1 MDSLLNPHDAEYHRL
16 LQDIM
21 ENGEDSMDRT
31 GTGTRSVFGRQMR
44 FDLRKG
50 FPAITTKKLA
60 WKSVV
65 GELLWF
71 LEGSEDNRRL
81 AEITHGDPSKRTIWT
96 PNANELGLPG
106 SENKWLSNPN
116 RKGEDHLGRVYGV
129 QWRRW
134 QRVKLTGATT
144 DHISHADGSIT
155 YFKTKVNVK
164 EVDQIARIIDSLR
177 NNPKDRRMIL
187 TAFNVGELDEMAL
200 PPCHMFAQ
208 FHVSKKREWI
218 GEPGIGREEDVER
231 VNCQVYIRSND
242 MFLGAP
248 FNIASY
254 ALLTHMLAMASWKKP
269 GELIITI
276 GDAHIYH
283 DHFDQVKEQLSRSS
297 FKPPSLQ
304 LSIGLGIDQYTVSDC
319 CLLEYKCHESIKAKM
334 AV

>member
-1 MDSLLNPHDAEYHRL
+1 
-16 LQDIM
+16 
-21 ENGEDSMDRT
+21 MDRT

-71 LEGSEDNRRL
+71 LEGSDDNKRL
-81 AEITHGDPSKRTIWT
+81 AYLTHGDESKRTIWT
-96 PNANELGLPG
+96 PNANEEGKPG
-106 SENKWLSNPN
+106 SPNRWLTNPN
-116 RKGEDHLGRVYGV
+116 RKGTDHLGRVYGV
-129 QWRRW
+129 QWRNWERAKVEGSGDW
-134 QRVKLTGATT
+134 L
-144 DHISHADGSIT
+144 SHSDGSTT
-155 YFKTKVNVK
+155 YFEAKVNVK
-164 EVDQIARIIDSLR
+164 HIDQIANIINSLK

-208 FHVSKKREWI
+208 FHTTNS
-218 GEPGIGREEDVER
+218 GRL
-231 VNCQVYIRSND
+231 NCQVYIRSND

-254 ALLTHMLAMASWKKP
+254 ALLVHMLANVTGKDV
-269 GELIITI
+269 GELIVTI
-276 GDAHIYH
+276 GDAHVYLNHIE
-283 DHFDQVKEQLSRSS
+283 QVREQLRRN
-297 FKPPSLQ
+297 PYPSPTLTISPGEKAIDGFQ
-304 LSIGLGIDQYTVSDC
+304 LGDF
-319 CLLEYKCHESIKAKM
+319 LLTGYQHHAEIKAPM